1 MKTGQPIAI
10 VDAFTE
16 TPFRGN
22 PAAVC
27 LCPGPLPD
35 DRMQRIAGEMNLSET
50 AFVDPN
56 IEGGF
61 FLRWFTP
68 RCEVELCGHATLAA
82 AHLLWEEERVPAD
95 EPIRFQTRS
104 GPLTCRRVA
113 GEISMDFPEEPG
125 VEMPAPR
132 KLDRILGTSNFEVV
146 ERNRFDWLVLLEDE
160 SQVRELAPDFRRL
173 LWLGSGG
180 LMVTAPARRPDADF
194 VSRYFAPALGIDED
208 PVTGSAHCFLG
219 PFWAERLGKNSLV
232 GFQASRRGGTVRVEV
247 PGTGRVTLGGRAV
260 TMMRGE
266 LLR

>member
-1 MKTGQPIAI
+1 MSQPIAI

-27 LCPGPLPD
+27 LTRVPLPE
-35 DRMQRIAGEMNLSET
+35 DRMHRIAAEMNLSET

-56 IEGGF
+56 PDGGY

-82 AHLLWEEERVPAD
+82 AHLLWEEGQVPAE

-104 GPLTCRRVA
+104 GPLTCTLSA
-113 GEISMDFPEEPG
+113 GSITMDFPEEAGLPT
-125 VEMPAPR
+125 EAPR
-132 KLDRILGTSNFEVV
+132 KLDRILGISNFEAI
-146 ERNRFDWLVLLEDE
+146 ERNRFDLLVLLEHEKD
-160 SQVRELAPDFRRL
+160 VRELKPDYRRL
-173 LWLGSGG
+173 AWLGMRG
-180 LMVTAPARRPDADF
+180 LIVTAPAGRTDADF
-194 VSRYFAPALGIDED
+194 VSRYFAPGLGVDED

-219 PFWAERLGKNSLV
+219 PFWAERLDKRELV
-232 GFQASRRGGTVRVEV
+232 GFQASRRGGWVRLEV
-247 PGTGRVTLGGRAV
+247 PGTGRVKLSGRAV
-260 TMMRGE
+260 TVLRGE

>member
-1 MKTGQPIAI
+1 MNQPIAI

-27 LCPGPLPD
+27 LCRVPLPD

-56 IEGGF
+56 PDGGF

-82 AHLLWEEERVPAD
+82 AHLLWEEGRFPPEEA
-95 EPIRFQTRS
+95 IRFQTRS
-104 GPLTCRRVA
+104 GPLTCRRVDGA
-113 GEISMDFPEEPG
+113 ITMDFPEEPG
-125 VEMPAPR
+125 LPTTAPR
-132 KLDRILGTSNFEVV
+132 KLDRILGVSNFEAV
-146 ERNRFDWLVLLEDE
+146 ERNRFDLLVLLEDE
-160 SQVRELAPDFRRL
+160 KEVRELRPDYRRL
-173 LWLGSGG
+173 AWLGSRG
-180 LMVTAPARRPDADF
+180 LIVTASADRTDADF
-194 VSRYFAPALGIDED
+194 VSRYFAPGVGIDED

-219 PFWAERLGKNSLV
+219 PFWADRLGKSSLV
-232 GFQASRRGGTVRVEV
+232 GFQASRRGGVVRVEV
-247 PGTGRVTLGGRAV
+247 PGTGRVELTGRAL